1 HLPSSPP
8 PRTAISS
15 GVPAPARE
23 SGRSYRPKGGL
34 SSLGGGHLGR
44 PRPEEEDRKW
54 RRSRRSGRQ
63 SSTGSGS
70 GSTNGRPD
78 CCGVAKKGLRRSPPL
93 PRRRENPART
103 KMGVKLEVFRM
114 VLYLSFP
121 VAMFWISNQ
130 ADYFEEY
137 VIKRKREIY
146 PPERE
151 DQRKELEDFKERMR
165 KQREEKRLQAVQ
177 Q

>member
-1 HLPSSPP
+1 
-8 PRTAISS
+8 
-15 GVPAPARE
+15 
-23 SGRSYRPKGGL
+23 
-34 SSLGGGHLGR
+34 
-44 PRPEEEDRKW
+44 
-54 RRSRRSGRQ
+54 
-63 SSTGSGS
+63 
-70 GSTNGRPD
+70 
-78 CCGVAKKGLRRSPPL
+78 
-93 PRRRENPART
+93 
-103 KMGVKLEVFRM
+103 MGVKLEVFRM

-165 KQREEKRLQAVQ
+165 KQREEKRLQAIQ
-177 Q
+177 H